1 MTRYLRHLFA
11 AVVLAAWAAFA
22 AHGAPPEGDPP
33 PADILAAL
41 TEETVQIRSNFAGAE
56 ITLYGAV
63 RGFEEGDDIAIAVR
77 GPARDVRVMQK
88 VRTLGIWINRAPIR
102 FESVPGYYAVAATAP
117 LSEFASFSALRRN
130 SLGTGHVYLSAPE
143 TESLET
149 RFGVSDV
156 RVSTLGAEIV
166 DYREALV
173 RIKNRDGLYYE
184 ASDGVELIE
193 GGLFSAEVRLPPR
206 TPVGIYQAD
215 VYLFRDGEPIASRRV
230 ALRVEK
236 AGIERLIY
244 EMAHNSPLAYGLVAV
259 ILAVVSGW
267 GAAEIFRR
275 R

>member
-11 AVVLAAWAAFA
+11 AVVLAAWATFA

-166 DYREALV
+166 DYREAL
-173 RIKNRDGLYYE
+173 
-184 ASDGVELIE
+184 
-193 GGLFSAEVRLPPR
+193 
-206 TPVGIYQAD
+206 
-215 VYLFRDGEPIASRRV
+215 FRDGEPIASRRV